1 MLVLPQVLVGERSP
15 ETEVRSFLQAILD
28 ADTDTVREH
37 MVEPEDGVL
46 DLIRLLRPDVLV
58 QDPVGAPDTV
68 AGGEMLQ
75 EWGGTVRKPEPA
87 PVG

>member
-1 MLVLPQVLVGERSP
+1 MDLV
-15 ETEVRSFLQAILD
+15 VRYGA
-28 ADTDTVREH
+28 
-37 MVEPEDGVL
+37 DGVL

-58 QDPVGAPDTV
+58 QDPAGAPDTV

-75 EWGGTVRKPEPA
+75 EWGGTVRKPEPS